1 MCSVL
6 WTCYYIS
13 IVFVAIV
20 VDYLLIVVSLPL
32 SLPLPFFLPFS
43 LPLPLSLPL
52 SLPLLL
58 SLSLPLPSPSLS
70 PSPSL
75 LYSSF
80 PFLLSCSLSLSLSLI
95 FIPPPSIVSV
105 PVSNV
110 NYYGVGKGPIH
121 MNFVT
126 CRGSESRLIDCR
138 YSFDTRFYSHA
149 QDAGLICYNG
159 TTGKPYLNSL
169 YRNWFFICL
178 LNVHN
183 CMYILA
189 VEIHVF
195 LFNLVIW
202 QPLLINDKFYVS
214 NFLQS

>member
-1 MCSVL
+1 MLLYQYCL
-6 WTCYYIS
+6 CCHCCR
-13 IVFVAIV
+13 
-20 VDYLLIVVSLPL
+20 LLIDCCL
-32 SLPLPFFLPFS
+32 SPSFSPSPFLSPFLSPSPSFS
-43 LPLPLSLPL
+43 P
-52 SLPLLL
+52 